1 MKLKTATLHAAVGG
15 AAMRNRE
22 RYFEQVPIAVAE
34 TVLRQAAALRK
45 ELEKT
50 PAPVLALERQAT
62 EGLLKQQESTP
73 SKGQP

>member
-1 MKLKTATLHAAVGG
+1 MEGCYVARSHRGV

-22 RYFEQVPIAVAE
+22 TYFEQVPIAMVE
-34 TVLRQAAALRK
+34 TVLRQAAALAE

-50 PAPVLALERQAT
+50 PAPVTALGRQAV
-62 EGLLKQQESTP
+62 EELLKQPESFP